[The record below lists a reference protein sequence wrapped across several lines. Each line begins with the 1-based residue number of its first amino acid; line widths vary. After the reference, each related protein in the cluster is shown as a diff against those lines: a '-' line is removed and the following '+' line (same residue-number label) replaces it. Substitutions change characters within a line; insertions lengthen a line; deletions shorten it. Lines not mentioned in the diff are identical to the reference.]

1 MPGLRAG
8 TEDCMMDG
16 NNWVARPVRRRRLVV
31 GAPGPGQALR
41 DTPVHSK
48 REGDTR

>member
-1 MPGLRAG
+1 MRAG
-8 TEDCMMDG
+8 TEDCMMNG
-16 NNWVARPVRRRRLVV
+16 NNWVARSVCRQRLVV

-41 DTPVHSK
+41 GTPVHSK